1 MIRGALRLL
10 LPVTCVLASAV
21 FADSDRWYVIEIA
34 GMPCG
39 WYHEHVEHDEDIV
52 RSMNEERLVIARGD
66 QRVETGQRIVF
77 EESPDGEPLRA
88 EVIIESGGEPTRLV
102 YTFDGS
108 DSVSMERSRHGRVVT
123 ETLPLDGTDWF
134 TPEEVRRFVTA
145 RIEAGARTIEYRTV
159 EPGNGM
165 QVVTVRSER
174 IGTARF
180 DHRGRS
186 LEVSRWR
193 TRTSGLPIELV
204 ELRSTDGILVESE
217 APLGIGPMRM
227 ELADRE
233 QAFAALEQP
242 APELLHAMVIPVAGL
257 VRSDRLQ
264 RARYVVRADG
274 LPSFSLPDSGAQR
287 ARLVETGVV
296 EIEVDAARGSKA
308 TEAERSDPAYLA
320 SSGAI
325 DFGDEAVTAFV
336 ARGLEGCSRDPL
348 VRAATLR
355 RAVARHMRHRHY
367 GTAFASASDAARTGS
382 GDCTEHAV
390 LLAAALRADGI
401 PARVA
406 SGLVHGR
413 VDEATE
419 PGFAWHMWTQAL
431 IGGQW
436 IDLDATRPL
445 DFDAGHLLVST
456 SALAQQGGEDELAA
470 LLPLFGRLDI
480 ERLDL
485 ETDRPGG
492 DDS

>member
-1 MIRGALRLL
+1 M
-10 LPVTCVLASAV
+10 
-21 FADSDRWYVIEIA
+21 
-34 GMPCG
+34 
-39 WYHEHVEHDEDIV
+39 
-52 RSMNEERLVIARGD
+52 IARGD
-66 QRVETGQRIVF
+66 RRVQMGQRILF
-77 EESPDGEPLRA
+77 EESPDGEPLRS
-88 EVIIESGGEPTRLV
+88 EVVLESGGEPTRLV
-102 YTFDGS
+102 YVFDGT
-108 DSVSMERSRHGRVVT
+108 DTVAMERTRHGRTVT

-134 TPEEVRRFVTA
+134 TPEEVRLFIAA

-159 EPGNGM
+159 EPADGM

-180 DHRGRS
+180 EHRGRS
-186 LEVSRWR
+186 IEVGRWR
-193 TRTSGLPIELV
+193 TRTSGSPIELV

-217 APLGIGPMRM
+217 ASLGIGPMRLH
-227 ELADRE
+227 LADRE
-233 QAFAALEQP
+233 RAVAALEQP
-242 APELLHAMVIPVAGL
+242 APELLHAMVIPVTGL
-257 VRSDRLQ
+257 ARSDRLQ
-264 RARYVVRADG
+264 QARYLVRADG
-274 LPSFSLPDSGAQR
+274 LASFSLPSSGAQR
-287 ARLVETGVV
+287 ARLVEPGVV
-296 EIEVDAARGSKA
+296 EIEIDAARGSNA
-308 TEAERSDPAYLA
+308 TEGERSDRSYLA

-325 DFGDEAVTAFV
+325 DFEDEAVTAFV
-336 ARGLEGCSRDPL
+336 ARALEGSSGDRL

-367 GTAFASASDAARTGS
+367 GTAFASASDAVRTGA

-390 LLAAALRADGI
+390 LLAAALRSDGI

-406 SGLVHGR
+406 TGLVHGR
-413 VDEATE
+413 VDEATA

-431 IGGQW
+431 IGDQW

-470 LLPLFGRLDI
+470 LLPLFGRLNV

-485 ETDRPGG
+485 EPDRPGG